1 MNRSRIVEFAFLL
14 PWVGVF
20 LLTPPV
26 VIVWQTWSR
35 AAGFPLFIV
44 YIFVCWL
51 ALIVTGGLV
60 ARRLEWPV
68 GTRARNAAAREGD
81 ER

>member
-1 MNRSRIVEFAFLL
+1 MTRRRMTEIAFLL
-14 PWVGVF
+14 PWVGAF

-26 VIVWQTWSR
+26 VIIWQTWSR
-35 AAGFPLFIV
+35 AADLPLFTI

-51 ALIVTGGLV
+51 ALIIAGAIV
-60 ARRLEWPV
+60 ALRVDWATED
-68 GTRARNAAAREGD
+68 RARNVVGRDSE

>member
-1 MNRSRIVEFAFLL
+1 MTPRRVVEFAFLL

-26 VIVWQTWSR
+26 VIIWQTWSR

-51 ALIVTGGLV
+51 ALVVTGGVV
-60 ARRLEWPV
+60 ARRLEWP
-68 GTRARNAAAREGD
+68 GARARNVAARESD